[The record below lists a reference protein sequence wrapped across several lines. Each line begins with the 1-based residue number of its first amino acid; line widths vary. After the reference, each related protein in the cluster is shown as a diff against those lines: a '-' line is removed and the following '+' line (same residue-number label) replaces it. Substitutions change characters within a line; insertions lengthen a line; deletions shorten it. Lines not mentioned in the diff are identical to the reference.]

1 MKRNWLW
8 KCSILLVTVL
18 GTVFVFG
25 REVVAVRIAPKAVLY
40 SSLVKTLEKMK
51 LRVKDSPVEMMMDI
65 ADPEGKYTADIS
77 LHAYED
83 SLFFENYK
91 VRIQTNAN
99 KYQVFADALCLN
111 DGNKSKLSCYLDQ
124 DSISFST
131 DKLEDSRGVGI
142 DFSSF
147 PNDIQK
153 IPLIDYFVSD
163 QMIAQWDEFLQKF
176 PIVLRKIMPIL
187 RLHRI
192 SGQNINNC
200 ILGVLALPCKTE
212 YLSLSIEGEL
222 RNCVA
227 LTYSA
232 RGEQINNYLD
242 INSFP
247 KTSEF
252 QITFYLYKNALIKTL
267 VKGTSFD
274 QSLMLEGFFG
284 QDSLNEEMHVCGTW
298 NYGDI
303 TNYFTA
309 TIDAA
314 KDESP
319 NNWNMKWIRNAE
331 GTTQTMV
338 QVSFVPDTGCMYLST
353 TAGEHPISF
362 YLQKRGE
369 SIYVKIEDLEDYI
382 GRINPDFW
390 LFQQADKYTAEI
402 LLYRG
407 SEIIKPKYKKLD
419 EWSLEDF
426 WSVMTDVGSFLD
438 IQIIK

>member
-8 KCSILLVTVL
+8 KCSILVTIL

-25 REVVAVRIAPKAVLY
+25 REVLAVRLAPKAVLY
-40 SSLVKTLEKMK
+40 SSLVKMTEQLK
-51 LRVKDSPVEMMMDI
+51 LRVKDSPLEMLLDI

-77 LHAYED
+77 LQAYAN
-83 SLFFENYK
+83 SLVFESYK
-91 VRIQTNAN
+91 VKIQTNAK
-99 KYQVFADALCLN
+99 KYQVFADGLCLN
-111 DGNKSKLSCYLDQ
+111 GGNKSKLSCYLDQ
-124 DSISFST
+124 DFISFST
-131 DKLEDSRGVGI
+131 DKLAHSRGVGI
-142 DFSSF
+142 VFSSF
-147 PNDIQK
+147 SNDIQK

-163 QMIAQWDEFLQKF
+163 QTIAQWDEFLQGF
-176 PIVLRKIMPIL
+176 PIALGKIMPIL
-187 RLHRI
+187 RLPRI

-222 RNCVA
+222 RDCVA

-232 RGEQINNYLD
+232 KGEQINYYLNA
-242 INSFP
+242 NSFP

-252 QITFYLYKNALIKTL
+252 QVTFYLYKNALIKTV
-267 VKGTSFD
+267 VKYTAFD
-274 QSLMLEGFFG
+274 QSLLLEGFFG
-284 QDSLNEEMHVCGTW
+284 QDSLNEEIRVCGTW
-298 NYGDI
+298 NYDDI

-338 QVSFVPDTGCMYLST
+338 QVSFLPDTGCMYLSS

-390 LFQQADKYTAEI
+390 LFQQVDKYTAEI

-426 WSVMTDVGSFLD
+426 WSVLTDVGSFLG
-438 IQIIK
+438 IQIM